1 MGQRRVPDSENST
14 YRRLRRL
21 RGRSRRA
28 NVGDGT
34 PTSLPKQRAAVAPA
48 PAEALT

>member
-14 YRRLRRL
+14 YRRL